1 MMSYSLQVAGRSRV
15 VVGRAVE
22 ELPRLLPQGRVIV
35 LTDRNV
41 ARCRPELFE
50 GCDPICMEPGEEHK
64 TLQTVEEVCRE
75 LIRRGADRTTFLLG
89 VGGGIVTDVTGFVA
103 SVYMRG
109 VPFGFVSTTL
119 LGCVDASVGGK
130 NGVNLDGYKNMAGVF
145 AQPQFV
151 VCDTSLFAT
160 LPLREIRAGLAE
172 AVKAGIIG
180 DEPLFGLIERA
191 GLDGLCA
198 DPEAMDKVVV
208 HSVRLKAA
216 VVSRDEREHGERRKL
231 NLGHTFGHAVEKCSR
246 EMIHGEAVAVGMA
259 IAARLSV
266 KLGLLAP
273 AACDRIVRLLAAL
286 DADGF
291 AQIWAALDA
300 LGGDPDSPLYT
311 VAHEGVTEFNR
322 SKEAGNSEDVVVDN
336 VRRALRQGVDME
348 MTRLTSSL
356 SFLATSANTAPFIG
370 LFGTV
375 WGIMNTFHAIG
386 AMKSASLATVAPGIS
401 EALIATAMGLLV
413 AIPATIGYNTFH
425 GSLGVLE
432 TRLVNFAGMFLNRV
446 QRELNAHRPVS
457 RSGQAE

>member
-1 MMSYSLQVAGRSRV
+1 MKFPIAIIFPSERT
-15 VVGRAVE
+15 VE
-22 ELPRLLPQGRVIV
+22 ELPRLLPQGRVVV

-50 GCDPICMEPGEEHK
+50 DCDPICMEPGEEHK

-180 DEPLFGLIERA
+180 DEPLFGLIERV

-286 DADGF
+286 GF
-291 AQIWAALDA
+291 ATEPPVPAERLLAAVTKDKKSE
-300 LGGDPDSPLYT
+300 GD
-311 VAHEGVTEFNR
+311 
-322 SKEAGNSEDVVVDN
+322 
-336 VRRALRQGVDME
+336 
-348 MTRLTSSL
+348 
-356 SFLATSANTAPFIG
+356 
-370 LFGTV
+370 
-375 WGIMNTFHAIG
+375 
-386 AMKSASLATVAPGIS
+386 
-401 EALIATAMGLLV
+401 
-413 AIPATIGYNTFH
+413 TI
-425 GSLGVLE
+425 
-432 TRLVNFAGMFLNRV
+432 RLVLPTAVGACEVRTMTFD
-446 QRELNAHRPVS
+446 ELS
-457 RSGQAE
+457 RLVRSV

>member
-15 VVGRAVE
+15 VVGRTVE
-22 ELPRLLPQGRVIV
+22 ELSRLLPQGRVIV

-103 SVYMRG
+103 AGYMRG
-109 VPFGFVSTTL
+109 VPLGVVSTTL

-259 IAARLSV
+259 IAARLAV

-286 DADGF
+286 GF
-291 AQIWAALDA
+291 ATEPPVPAERLLAAVTKDKKSE
-300 LGGDPDSPLYT
+300 GD
-311 VAHEGVTEFNR
+311 
-322 SKEAGNSEDVVVDN
+322 
-336 VRRALRQGVDME
+336 
-348 MTRLTSSL
+348 
-356 SFLATSANTAPFIG
+356 
-370 LFGTV
+370 
-375 WGIMNTFHAIG
+375 
-386 AMKSASLATVAPGIS
+386 
-401 EALIATAMGLLV
+401 
-413 AIPATIGYNTFH
+413 TI
-425 GSLGVLE
+425 
-432 TRLVNFAGMFLNRV
+432 RLVLPTAVGACEVRTMTFDDL
-446 QRELNAHRPVS
+446 S
-457 RSGQAE
+457 RLVRSV

>member
-1 MMSYSLQVAGRSRV
+1 MKDIINIVCDEGATSRV
-15 VVGRAVE
+15 VIGSVE
-22 ELPRLLPQGRVIV
+22 ENFESLLPGGTPRIIIVTDAKVHANNLAFVNAHEHIVIGQG
-35 LTDRNV
+35 
-41 ARCRPELFE
+41 ESS
-50 GCDPICMEPGEEHK
+50 K
-64 TLQTVEEVCRE
+64 TFVKLEEVYRQ
-75 LIRRGADRTTFLLG
+75 LLHMGADRSTFIVG
-89 VGGGIVTDVTGFVA
+89 MGGGIVTDVTGFVA

-180 DEPLFGLIERA
+180 DESLFGLIERA

-198 DPEAMDKVVV
+198 DPEVMDKVVV

-259 IAARLSV
+259 IAARLAV

-286 DADGF
+286 GF
-291 AQIWAALDA
+291 
-300 LGGDPDSPLYT
+300 
-311 VAHEGVTEFNR
+311 VTEPPVPAER
-322 SKEAGNSEDVVVDN
+322 LLAAVTKDKKSEGD
-336 VRRALRQGVDME
+336 
-348 MTRLTSSL
+348 
-356 SFLATSANTAPFIG
+356 
-370 LFGTV
+370 
-375 WGIMNTFHAIG
+375 
-386 AMKSASLATVAPGIS
+386 
-401 EALIATAMGLLV
+401 
-413 AIPATIGYNTFH
+413 TI
-425 GSLGVLE
+425 
-432 TRLVNFAGMFLNRV
+432 RLVLPTAVGACEVRTMTFG
-446 QRELNAHRPVS
+446 ELS
-457 RSGQAE
+457 RLVRSV

>member
-15 VVGRAVE
+15 VVGRTVE
-22 ELPRLLPQGRVIV
+22 ELPRLLPQGRVVV

-64 TLQTVEEVCRE
+64 TLQTVEAVCRE

-180 DEPLFGLIERA
+180 DESLFGLIERA

-198 DPEAMDKVVV
+198 DPEVMDKVVV

-259 IAARLSV
+259 IAARLAV

-286 DADGF
+286 GF
-291 AQIWAALDA
+291 VTEPPVPAERLLAAVTKDKKSEGRVIA
-300 LGGDPDSPLYT
+300 SVGGDRPMPAMSTFKFPLALAAAARLDSLGLPLSAQLEVTGDDLWPDTWSPLREEHPAGGRFSFGELLHYT
-311 VAHEGVTEFNR
+311 VAESDNCACDRLIREIGGVVIR
-322 SKEAGNSEDVVVDN
+322 G
-336 VRRALRQGVDME
+336 
-348 MTRLTSSL
+348 
-356 SFLATSANTAPFIG
+356 
-370 LFGTV
+370 
-375 WGIMNTFHAIG
+375 
-386 AMKSASLATVAPGIS
+386 
-401 EALIATAMGLLV
+401 
-413 AIPATIGYNTFH
+413 
-425 GSLGVLE
+425 GVLLI
-432 TRLVNFAGMFLNRV
+432 TRFLVGAAFGIGVGKL
-446 QRELNAHRPVS
+446 
-457 RSGQAE
+457 

>member
-1 MMSYSLQVAGRSRV
+1 MKPAFSVRGRSDVFIGPAAEILPDVLPAGRV
-15 VVGRAVE
+15 VAVSDAAVAELHGRLLAPYETLLVGR
-22 ELPRLLPQGRVIV
+22 
-35 LTDRNV
+35 
-41 ARCRPELFE
+41 
-50 GCDPICMEPGEEHK
+50 GEEHK
-64 TLQTVEEVCRE
+64 TLRTVETLCRR
-75 LIRRGADRTTFLLG
+75 LIGIGADRKTFILG
-89 VGGGIVTDVTGFVA
+89 VGGGIVTDVAGFAA
-103 SVYMRG
+103 SIYMRG
-109 VPFGFVSTTL
+109 LPFGFVSTTL

-180 DEPLFGLIERA
+180 DEPLFGLIERV

-286 DADGF
+286 GF
-291 AQIWAALDA
+291 ATEPPVPAERLLAAVTKDKKSE
-300 LGGDPDSPLYT
+300 GD
-311 VAHEGVTEFNR
+311 
-322 SKEAGNSEDVVVDN
+322 
-336 VRRALRQGVDME
+336 
-348 MTRLTSSL
+348 
-356 SFLATSANTAPFIG
+356 
-370 LFGTV
+370 
-375 WGIMNTFHAIG
+375 
-386 AMKSASLATVAPGIS
+386 
-401 EALIATAMGLLV
+401 
-413 AIPATIGYNTFH
+413 TI
-425 GSLGVLE
+425 
-432 TRLVNFAGMFLNRV
+432 RLVLPTAVGACEVRTMTFD
-446 QRELNAHRPVS
+446 ELS
-457 RSGQAE
+457 RLVRSV

>member
-1 MMSYSLQVAGRSRV
+1 MKPAFSVRGRSDVFIGPAAEILPDVLPAGRV
-15 VVGRAVE
+15 VAVSDAAVAELHGRLLAPYETLLVGR
-22 ELPRLLPQGRVIV
+22 
-35 LTDRNV
+35 
-41 ARCRPELFE
+41 
-50 GCDPICMEPGEEHK
+50 GEEHK
-64 TLQTVEEVCRE
+64 TLRTVETLCRR
-75 LIRRGADRTTFLLG
+75 LIGMGADRKTFILG
-89 VGGGIVTDVTGFVA
+89 VGGGIVTDVAGFAA
-103 SVYMRG
+103 SIYMRG
-109 VPFGFVSTTL
+109 LPFGFVSTTL

-180 DEPLFGLIERA
+180 DEPLFGLIERV

-259 IAARLSV
+259 IAARLAV

-286 DADGF
+286 GF
-291 AQIWAALDA
+291 ATEPPVPAERLLAAVTKDKKSE
-300 LGGDPDSPLYT
+300 GD
-311 VAHEGVTEFNR
+311 
-322 SKEAGNSEDVVVDN
+322 
-336 VRRALRQGVDME
+336 
-348 MTRLTSSL
+348 
-356 SFLATSANTAPFIG
+356 
-370 LFGTV
+370 
-375 WGIMNTFHAIG
+375 
-386 AMKSASLATVAPGIS
+386 
-401 EALIATAMGLLV
+401 
-413 AIPATIGYNTFH
+413 TI
-425 GSLGVLE
+425 
-432 TRLVNFAGMFLNRV
+432 RLVLPTAVGACEVRTMTFD
-446 QRELNAHRPVS
+446 ELS
-457 RSGQAE
+457 RLVRSV

>member
-15 VVGRAVE
+15 VVGRTVE

-50 GCDPICMEPGEEHK
+50 DCDPICMEPGEEYK
-64 TLQTVEEVCRE
+64 TLQTVEAVCRE

-180 DEPLFGLIERA
+180 DEPLFGLIERV

-259 IAARLSV
+259 IAARLAV

-286 DADGF
+286 GLGDWENVDDLPELQAK
-291 AQIWAALDA
+291 AA
-300 LGGDPDSPLYT
+300 
-311 VAHEGVTEFNR
+311 
-322 SKEAGNSEDVVVDN
+322 
-336 VRRALRQGVDME
+336 
-348 MTRLTSSL
+348 
-356 SFLATSANTAPFIG
+356 
-370 LFGTV
+370 
-375 WGIMNTFHAIG
+375 
-386 AMKSASLATVAPGIS
+386 
-401 EALIATAMGLLV
+401 
-413 AIPATIGYNTFH
+413 
-425 GSLGVLE
+425 
-432 TRLVNFAGMFLNRV
+432 
-446 QRELNAHRPVS
+446 QRENEGIVPAEIGEADDHDIHMAEHARFMLSERFEKREREQPERAAVIKAHYAAHREAMEN
-457 RSGQAE
+457 GN